1 MLLLKMIALAVA
13 MLTLA
18 VSAETP
24 EQRLTVLENLV
35 NSM

>member
-1 MLLLKMIALAVA
+1 MWLHKIIALAVA
-13 MLTLA
+13 MMALE